1 MNQYEN
7 DMSTF
12 QFLETSFTLMRKK
25 VREIQ
30 ELNNRQKRGKLSLPD
45 LKIKLENTSKI
56 LESLRLM
63 ISILDF
69 NKPEA
74 EEIAGLYNEIGRRLS
89 LANVELSDER
99 YQNIID
105 ILDGFLI
112 K

>member
-69 NKPEA
+69 NKPES

-105 ILDGFLI
+105 ILDGFLDI
-112 K
+112 